1 MFQCFQC
8 TFRRSLFGFFFA
20 VSAAGAHR
28 RAVEQNLRFKGLGVI
43 RPLFAYHPVDQYLIG
58 LTLHQLLQCGLVIP
72 AAFLHR
78 FFLLRI
84 QQAAVD
90 STRAL
95 LAEKGFS
102 DIAQV
107 YLDSH
112 SHMDQYAQEG
122 SVDCITFNF
131 GYLPG
136 GDHNVFTTP
145 ATSIPAIEQ
154 GLRLLKPNGLM
165 SLCVYYGGDSGFEEK
180 DALMEYFR
188 TIDSKQ
194 YTVLITEFANRPN
207 NPPIPV
213 FILKRI

>member
-1 MFQCFQC
+1 M
-8 TFRRSLFGFFFA
+8 L
-20 VSAAGAHR
+20 
-28 RAVEQNLRFKGLGVI
+28 
-43 RPLFAYHPVDQYLIG
+43 
-58 LTLHQLLQCGLVIP
+58 
-72 AAFLHR
+72 AFD
-78 FFLLRI
+78 I

-112 SHMDQYAQEG
+112 SNMAQYAQEG

-136 GDHNVFTTP
+136 GDHKVFTTP

>member
-1 MFQCFQC
+1 MMRLNTLGIAHKIIAEHVQPGDLCIDA
-8 TFRRSLFGFFFA
+8 T
-20 VSAAGAHR
+20 AGRGH
-28 RAVEQNLRFKGLGVI
+28 
-43 RPLFAYHPVDQYLIG
+43 D
-58 LTLHQLLQCGLVIP
+58 T
-72 AAFLHR
+72 AFLCELVGKEGKVIA
-78 FFLLRI
+78 FDI

-107 YLDSH
+107 HLDSH

>member
-1 MFQCFQC
+1 MKLNTLGIAHKVIEEKVKPGDFCIDA
-8 TFRRSLFGFFFA
+8 T
-20 VSAAGAHR
+20 AGR
-28 RAVEQNLRFKGLGVI
+28 G
-43 RPLFAYHPVDQYLIG
+43 YD
-58 LTLHQLLQCGLVIP
+58 T
-72 AAFLHR
+72 AFLCSLVGENGQVIA
-78 FFLLRI
+78 FDI
-84 QQAAVD
+84 QQQAID

-95 LAEKGFS
+95 LQERGCER
-102 DIAQV
+102 IARLV
-107 YLDSH
+107 LDSH
-112 SHMDQYAQEG
+112 SNMDRYAQPE

-136 GDHNVFTTP
+136 GDHSIFTTP
-145 ATSIPAIEQ
+145 ATSIPAIEK
-154 GLRLLKPNGLM
+154 GLKLLKPGGLM

-213 FILKRI
+213 FILKQI

>member
-1 MFQCFQC
+1 MKNYQITEWCRLFIAQQVREGDLCIDATAGNGHDTLFLSQLAKSSGQVLA
-8 TFRRSLFGFFFA
+8 FDIQKEALDAAKRRLEK
-20 VSAAGAHR
+20 AGADDN
-28 RAVEQNLRFKGLGVI
+28 VSFI
-43 RPLFAYHPVDQYLIG
+43 
-58 LTLHQLLQCGLVIP
+58 
-72 AAFLHR
+72 
-78 FFLLRI
+78 
-84 QQAAVD
+84 
-90 STRAL
+90 
-95 LAEKGFS
+95 
-102 DIAQV
+102 
-107 YLDSH
+107 LDSH

>member
-1 MFQCFQC
+1 MMRLNTLGIAHKIIAEHVQPGDLCIDA
-8 TFRRSLFGFFFA
+8 T
-20 VSAAGAHR
+20 AGRGH
-28 RAVEQNLRFKGLGVI
+28 
-43 RPLFAYHPVDQYLIG
+43 D
-58 LTLHQLLQCGLVIP
+58 T
-72 AAFLHR
+72 AFLCELVGKEGKVLA
-78 FFLLRI
+78 FDI

-107 YLDSH
+107 HLDSH

-131 GYLPG
+131 G
-136 GDHNVFTTP
+136 
-145 ATSIPAIEQ
+145 SIPAIEQ

>member
-1 MFQCFQC
+1 MN
-8 TFRRSLFGFFFA
+8 TLSLVHAHLRSWIHSGDFVIDA
-20 VSAAGAHR
+20 TAGNGKDT
-28 RAVEQNLRFKGLGVI
+28 EFL
-43 RPLFAYHPVDQYLIG
+43 
-58 LTLHQLLQCGLVIP
+58 CGLVGREGKVL
-72 AAFLHR
+72 AFD
-78 FFLLRI
+78 I
-84 QQAAVD
+84 QEQAVENTKKRLEEHGW
-90 STRAL
+90 S
-95 LAEKGFS
+95 EVGE
-102 DIAQV
+102 V
-107 YLDSH
+107 VLDSH
-112 SHMDQYAQEG
+112 ANMGAYAQEN

-136 GDHNVFTTP
+136 GDHHVFTTP

-154 GLRLLKPNGLM
+154 GLRLLKQGGLM

-188 TIDSKQ
+188 TIDPKQ

>member
-1 MFQCFQC
+1 MLRLNTLGIAHKVIAEQVKPGDFCIDA
-8 TFRRSLFGFFFA
+8 T
-20 VSAAGAHR
+20 AGRGH
-28 RAVEQNLRFKGLGVI
+28 
-43 RPLFAYHPVDQYLIG
+43 D
-58 LTLHQLLQCGLVIP
+58 T
-72 AAFLHR
+72 AFLCELVGEQGR
-78 FFLLRI
+78 VIALDI
-84 QQAAVD
+84 QQEAVN

-95 LAEKGFS
+95 LKEKGYDS
-102 DIAQV
+102 IAQV

-112 SHMDQYAQEG
+112 SNMDRYAQEG

-136 GDHNVFTTP
+136 GDHNIFTTP
-145 ATSIPAIEQ
+145 ATSIPAIEK
-154 GLRLLKPNGLM
+154 GLKLLKPNGLM

-180 DALMEYFR
+180 DALMDFFR
-188 TIDSKQ
+188 TIDSKS